1 MNSADTSKSKGSGK
15 VYVVYAVIMAL
26 AVMQIVVAM
35 QRGPSLVFMLLVGV
49 LQAWLA
55 VTYFMHLGEERPLL
69 ILALIPYTIFVLFMM
84 NAIWSDSFRLLRMRP
99 H

>member
-1 MNSADTSKSKGSGK
+1 MNSGDTSRHKAGGK
-15 VYVVYAVIMAL
+15 VYIVYAAIMAL
-26 AVMQIVVAM
+26 AAFQVVVAM

-69 ILALIPYTIFVLFMM
+69 VLALIPYTIFVLLMM